1 VGYIVD
7 LLLDTCAF
15 IWLCS
20 EPEKYED
27 TVGETINK
35 AGKLF
40 LSDAS
45 IFEISVKHASG
56 KLSLPDAPRK
66 WIREQV
72 NTWDIVSL
80 PLIQEVIFLSAE
92 LPLHHKD
99 PFDRLIIATAI
110 HHKLPVITSDTI
122 FDKYNVQRLP
132 VRA

>member
-1 VGYIVD
+1 MD

-35 AGKLF
+35 AGNLY

-45 IFEISVKHASG
+45 IFEMAVKHASG
-56 KLSLPDAPRK
+56 KLSLPETPRK
-66 WIREQV
+66 WIHEQLTSW
-72 NTWDIVSL
+72 NIASL
-80 PLIQEVIFLSAE
+80 PLIREVIFLSAE
-92 LPLHHKD
+92 LPLHHID

-110 HHKLPVITSDTI
+110 NRKLPVVSSDTI
-122 FDKYNVQRLP
+122 FDKDDIKRLP
-132 VRA
+132 VKP